1 MNVANGI
8 EPTHARGAALGV
20 GAAALFGVSAPLSK
34 LLLTRT
40 GPLTLAALLY
50 LGAGLG
56 LSLLA
61 LLARLRSGGGR
72 SEAPLR
78 PSDLPLLAGAVMTGG
93 ILGPFLLMFGL
104 QRVSAV
110 SGSLL
115 LNLETPLTI
124 LLAVVLAREHLG
136 LRQAGSALLILLG
149 AGIVGQRPGD
159 LRAEW
164 LGVAAIAGASLSWA
178 IDTNLSQRLALRDPV
193 AFSRLKGFAGGT
205 CMMAAALGR
214 GETLPGA
221 GVVVPALLL
230 GWMSYGLSAVL
241 FVLGLRAVGSSRMAA
256 YFATAPFLGALV
268 AIPVLGERLHRSDLL
283 AMTVMAIGVA
293 LLLREV
299 HDHLHEHKEVDH
311 DHAHVH
317 DDHHRHEHGPGEIVA
332 GSHAHPHHHGPQ
344 AHAHPHAPD
353 LHHRHHH

>member
-1 MNVANGI
+1 
-8 EPTHARGAALGV
+8 
-20 GAAALFGVSAPLSK
+20 
-34 LLLTRT
+34 
-40 GPLTLAALLY
+40 
-50 LGAGLG
+50 
-56 LSLLA
+56 
-61 LLARLRSGGGR
+61 
-72 SEAPLR
+72 
-78 PSDLPLLAGAVMTGG
+78 MTGG

-268 AIPVLGERLHRSDLL
+268 AIPVLGDGHGDRGRAAAARGPRPSARAQGGGPRPRPRPRRSPSSRAWAGGDRGRFARPPSPPRAAGARPPARPRPAPPPPPLTGSSARRPKGGPSGFRILPAVPVPVSQGSVPTAEKMSLFRKRRSVQTGTMLAPATARLL
-283 AMTVMAIGVA
+283 
-293 LLLREV
+293 
-299 HDHLHEHKEVDH
+299 
-311 DHAHVH
+311 
-317 DDHHRHEHGPGEIVA
+317 
-332 GSHAHPHHHGPQ
+332 
-344 AHAHPHAPD
+344 
-353 LHHRHHH
+353 